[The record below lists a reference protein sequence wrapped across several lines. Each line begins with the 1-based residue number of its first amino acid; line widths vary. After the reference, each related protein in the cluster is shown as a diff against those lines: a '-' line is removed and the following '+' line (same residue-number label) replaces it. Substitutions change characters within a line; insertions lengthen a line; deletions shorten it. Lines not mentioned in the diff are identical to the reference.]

1 MVSIEECLIIFLYF
15 ALIVLVIFA
24 IALVI
29 RLMKTL
35 NKVDLIL
42 DDVSKKMNKVDG
54 LFELVDTTTN
64 YVSNFSD
71 KIFSFIQSSI
81 NTLFRRD

>member
-81 NTLFRRD
+81 NALFRRD

>member
-15 ALIVLVIFA
+15 ALIILVIFA

-35 NKVDLIL
+35 NKVDSIL

-71 KIFSFIQSSI
+71 KIFSFIQNSI
-81 NTLFRRD
+81 MKLFRKD